1 MQLAD
6 KITKKLYVPEAVSTS
21 GVLNQAIPD
30 YPTAADLLA
39 SYGNFAD
46 VAPGDFVTRVE
57 TSNGQVITALS
68 GGPLQSGESRITLD
82 VPVNQPCALEIE
94 ASMIRARQQFATIA
108 LYEDDDAPDVVPSPI
123 NILTIS
129 QSNAV
134 QGAAYGAAGTNVTLT
149 LETALPEPGQM
160 GAVFLSD
167 WINITGLVDSRLNY
181 KNACI
186 NWISADRKTICFG
199 FSDES
204 ALPSLAIP
212 VVTPVLGTAKVN
224 FYNNL
229 GGAHH
234 GFGYR
239 FTGTSAT
246 SAALLSIFGGG
257 DVQVSG
263 TLLGD
268 HRVSV
273 GSSAPIY
280 NSGAMGNVEIR
291 ATTRYRLE
299 GRPYECAYSDKVSDS
314 VGVAYTPRASR
325 TAVKPALQANLRAR
339 FRLYQPVGMTRPT
352 DEIIA
357 ISKAGSTTATVTH
370 TGTRVYQVSEVV
382 GIYGVRDITNFAQA
396 VGTITAVLSSSQF
409 RMVLGS
415 SVTATS
421 YGGSVCIINGGAA
434 QPGIIGQNIQ
444 SVNQYTV
451 NTDWLVA
458 IGNTTWSGLNVG
470 DYINLH
476 GVRDTGGVDLAV
488 DGAWEVANLATS
500 AVILKPITD
509 VFGQRVTPV
518 MPDLGTVAVNAG
530 GSVILRT
537 TLRSHDLILE
547 EWSET
552 MTKIDGQGSGRY
564 DKALPV
570 QVMNPVAAPTT
581 QMVSGTTAADAAVP
595 NPVAI
600 GGRASNANPAAMSAT
615 GDLVHLLQTMIGAVV
630 QKPYA
635 IPEAAWNA
643 SVALT
648 TTTAAALAAA
658 AGAGIKRH
666 ITALQAINTGASAVD
681 LILLDGETERWRLTL
696 PINVPVLIPFPTEL
710 LTTANAAL
718 NANLSATGTVR
729 VNAQGYAAP

>member
-1 MQLAD
+1 MMMNKNGLID
-6 KITKKLYVPEAVSTS
+6 ENNPLAVSGS
-21 GVLNQAIPD
+21 IAQAIPD
-30 YPTAADLLA
+30 FPTALDLLA

-68 GGPLQSGESRITLD
+68 GGPLQVGESRITLD
-82 VPVNQPCALEIE
+82 VPVHQPCALEIE

-108 LYEDDDAPDVVPSPI
+108 LYEDEGDPDPVPAPI

-129 QSNAV
+129 QSSAV

-149 LETALPEPGQM
+149 LETALPEPGQP

-181 KNACI
+181 QNACI

-199 FSDES
+199 FSDEA

-212 VVTPVLGTAKVN
+212 VVTPTLGTAQVN
-224 FYNNL
+224 FYNNM

-234 GFGYR
+234 GFGFR
-239 FTGTSAT
+239 FTGTTVT

-257 DVQVSG
+257 DVQTSG
-263 TLLGD
+263 TLVGD

-280 NSGAMGNVEIR
+280 NAGTMGNVEIR

-299 GRPYECAYSDKVSDS
+299 GRPSECAFSDKAGDNLSI
-314 VGVAYTPRASR
+314 AFTPRAAR
-325 TAVKPALQANLRAR
+325 TSVKPSLQSSLRAR
-339 FRLYQPVGMTRPT
+339 FRLYQPIGMTRPT
-352 DEIIA
+352 DTITA

-370 TGTRVYQVSEVV
+370 SGTRTYQVSEIV
-382 GIYGVRDITNFAQA
+382 GIYGVRDITNFAQT
-396 VGTITAVLSSSQF
+396 VGAITAILSPTQF
-409 RMVLGS
+409 QMVLGS
-415 SVTATS
+415 SVTAAS
-421 YGGSVCIINGGAA
+421 YGGSVCVINGGAA

-444 SVNQYTV
+444 TVNQYV
-451 NTDWLVA
+451 GNTDWLVVVA
-458 IGNTTWSGLNVG
+458 NGNWSGLNIG

-476 GVRDTGGVDLAV
+476 GVCDAAGVDLAL
-488 DGAWEVANLATS
+488 DGAWEVANIATTT
-500 AVILKPITD
+500 AILKPITD
-509 VFGQRVTPV
+509 IFGQRVTPV
-518 MPDLGTVAVNAG
+518 TPAIGTVAVNAG

-537 TLRSHDLILE
+537 TLRSHDLMLE
-547 EWSET
+547 EWSEKKV
-552 MTKIDGQGSGRY
+552 MIDGQGTGRY
-564 DKALPV
+564 DKAMPV
-570 QVMNPVAAPTT
+570 QVMNPVPAPATLT
-581 QMVSGTTAADAAVP
+581 VSGSVAADAAVP
-595 NPVAI
+595 NPVGV
-600 GGRASNANPAAMSAT
+600 GGRAANVNPAAMSAT
-615 GDLVHLLQTMIGAVV
+615 GDLVNTLMTMLGAIV

-643 SVALT
+643 SAALT
-648 TTTAAALAAA
+648 TTTATALAAA

-666 ITALQAINTGASAVD
+666 ITALQAINTGAAAVD
-681 LILLDGETERWRLTL
+681 LILLDGATERWRMSL
-696 PINVPVLIPFPTEL
+696 PINVPVAIPFPTEI

-729 VNAQGYAAP
+729 VNAQGYTAP